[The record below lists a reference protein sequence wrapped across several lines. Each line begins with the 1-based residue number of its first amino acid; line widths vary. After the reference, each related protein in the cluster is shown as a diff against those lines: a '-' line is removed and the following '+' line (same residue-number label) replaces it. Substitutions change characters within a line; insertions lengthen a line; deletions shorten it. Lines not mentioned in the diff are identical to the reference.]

1 MPDTDVFQAIAHP
14 ARRQLLDALLEG
26 ERPVRELATLFDSSR
41 PATSQHLRLLLDA
54 GLVAER
60 RAGRENLYRLTP
72 EPLSAVGD
80 WVAFYERFW
89 STRLSAL
96 RTVVEGLE

>member
-1 MPDTDVFQAIAHP
+1 MADSDVFQAIAHP
-14 ARRQLLDALLEG
+14 VRRQLLDALREG
-26 ERPVRELATLFDSSR
+26 EHPVRELATLFDSSR
-41 PATSQHLRLLLDA
+41 PATSQHLRVLLDA

-89 STRLSAL
+89 ATRLDSL
-96 RTVVEGLE
+96 RAVVEGLE